1 MQYLSLTLQF
11 IGKAVSAALFGILL
25 LIAFAL
31 TAPMGSH
38 EYMGFYRYDYLLI
51 YALIIQIGMG
61 IMNQTFFAMYLFEFK
76 EIMSWLLLQLNG
88 QLTITSCV

>member
-1 MQYLSLTLQF
+1 MQYLFLPLQF

-31 TAPMGSH
+31 TASMGSH

-51 YALIIQIGMG
+51 YALII
-61 IMNQTFFAMYLFEFK
+61 
-76 EIMSWLLLQLNG
+76 
-88 QLTITSCV
+88 

>member
-1 MQYLSLTLQF
+1 MQYLSLTFQF

-38 EYMGFYRYDYLLI
+38 EYMGFI
-51 YALIIQIGMG
+51 VMII
-61 IMNQTFFAMYLFEFK
+61 THLCAHYSDLSVVFK
-76 EIMSWLLLQLNG
+76 A
-88 QLTITSCV
+88 

>member
-1 MQYLSLTLQF
+1 MQYLFLPLQF

-38 EYMGFYRYDYLLI
+38 EFTHICTDYSDMSLI
-51 YALIIQIGMG
+51 
-61 IMNQTFFAMYLFEFK
+61 FK
-76 EIMSWLLLQLNG
+76 
-88 QLTITSCV
+88 T

>member
-1 MQYLSLTLQF
+1 MRHLTLPIHF

-38 EYMGFYRYDYLLI
+38 EYMGFI
-51 YALIIQIGMG
+51 VMIITHLCSADSDLSFI
-61 IMNQTFFAMYLFEFK
+61 FK
-76 EIMSWLLLQLNG
+76 
-88 QLTITSCV
+88 T